1 MVLET
6 ATIEGT
12 IVFSLPRRF
21 DIDSAPLI
29 EKEIKPV
36 LGQHPERVLFDLSK
50 TEYISSVGMRVLL
63 GSMHTIKDGGGTIA
77 LSSLC
82 RQVLYVFEIAGF
94 TKIFTIYETREKA
107 LRHMNKK

>member
-6 ATIEGT
+6 ETIGGT
-12 IVFSLPRRF
+12 IIFTLPRRF
-21 DIDSAPLI
+21 DFDSAPLV
-29 EKEIKPV
+29 EKEIQPV
-36 LGQHPERVLFDLSK
+36 IGQHPERVLFDLSK

-63 GSMHTIKDGGGTIA
+63 GSMHTIKNGGGTLA

-82 RQVLYVFEIAGF
+82 RQVSYVFEIAGF
-94 TKIFTIYETREKA
+94 TKIFTIYDTREKA